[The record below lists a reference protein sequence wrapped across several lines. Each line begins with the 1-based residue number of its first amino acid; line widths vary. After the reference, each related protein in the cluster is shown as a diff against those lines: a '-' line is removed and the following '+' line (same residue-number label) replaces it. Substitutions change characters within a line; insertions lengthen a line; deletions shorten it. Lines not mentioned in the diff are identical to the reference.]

1 MFNYD
6 WLVVLIDMNSQQ
18 VTEIVNDPEQMQ
30 QFYEEHKNDI
40 WVGFNSRHYDQYIL
54 KAILCGFNPKEVN
67 DFIIVQDEPGWKF
80 SSLFRKIPLNNYDV
94 MFEKDPGLKVFEGFM
109 GNNIKESSV
118 PFDIDRKLTPEE
130 IKETLKYCT
139 HDVEQTIEV
148 FLRRIDEFNIMMY
161 FINHFGFPLSYIS
174 KTKSQLAAIILGGNS
189 KGQSFEDEFN
199 FPFIPGL
206 EIKKYKALMDWYR
219 KPENQNYSKSQQ
231 VMLAGAPHVLSW
243 GGIHGAIKKYT
254 EHGIFLLIDVTAYY
268 PSTQEKHE
276 FGKRVINNW
285 ENFLFIHGSNIEF
298 KRKGDKKARLPFK
311 IMDNAISGQMK
322 QRSSTLYDPMSNNSI
337 TVNGQMALVDL
348 IEHLEGTCKLVQS
361 NTDGLLLKLTNI
373 KDFDRVDDIVYAW
386 EQRIGVQMEFDLIY
400 GTVYQKDVNNYL
412 LVDDEKGLLKSKG
425 AYVKKLSELD
435 YDLPIVNKA
444 LVDYMVKHTPVEK
457 TINEC
462 NDLKEF
468 QQVKHIGRKY
478 EYLSHGGTILNERT
492 VRVFASKDATDGWL
506 KMKHKKKENLDKVAS
521 TPEHC
526 FLYNDNVEG
535 VKVPD
540 KLDKQ
545 WYVSMAKKRL
555 SDFGVV

>member
-1 MFNYD
+1 M
-6 WLVVLIDMNSQQ
+6 STQT

-30 QFYEEHKNDI
+30 QFYEEHKTDI
-40 WVGFNSRHYDQYIL
+40 WIGFNSRHYDQYIL

-67 DFIIVQDEPGWKF
+67 DFIIVHEQPGWKF
-80 SSLFRKIPLNNYDV
+80 SSLFRRIPLNNYDV
-94 MFEKDPGLKVFEGFM
+94 MLGTDRGLKVFEGFL
-109 GNNIKESSV
+109 GNNIKETSV
-118 PFDIDRKLTPEE
+118 PFDIGRKLTPKE

-148 FLRRIDEFNIMMY
+148 FLRRIDEFNTVMY

-189 KGQSFEDEFN
+189 KGQSFDDGFD

-206 EIKKYKALMDWYR
+206 EIKKYKALMRWYR
-219 KPENQNYSKSQQ
+219 QAENQDYSKSQK
-231 VMLAGAPHVLSW
+231 VMLAGVPHVLSW
-243 GGIHGAIKKYT
+243 GGIHGAIEKYA

-276 FGKRVINNW
+276 FGKRVMNKW
-285 ENFLFIHGSNIEF
+285 DNFLFIHGSNIEF
-298 KRKGDKKARLPFK
+298 KKKGDKKARLPFK

-322 QRSSTLYDPMSNNSI
+322 QRSSTLFDPMSNNSI

-348 IEHLEGTCKLVQS
+348 IEHLEGICKLVQS

-373 KDFDRVDDIVYAW
+373 KDFDRIDDIVYAW

-457 TINEC
+457 TINDC

-478 EYLSHGGTILNERT
+478 EYISHGGTILNERT

-526 FLYNDNVEG
+526 FMFNDKMEG

-555 SDFGVV
+555 GDFGCQ

>member
-1 MFNYD
+1 MFKED
-6 WLVVLIDMNSQQ
+6 WLVVLIDMNTQQ
-18 VTEIVNDPEQMQ
+18 VTEIVNDPEQME
-30 QFYEEHKNDI
+30 QFYNEHKNDI
-40 WVGFNSRHYDQYIL
+40 WIGFNSRHYDQYIL
-54 KAILCGFNPKEVN
+54 KAIICGFNPKEVN
-67 DFIIVQDEPGWKF
+67 DFIIIQDQPGWKF
-80 SSLFRKIPLNNYDV
+80 SSLFRQVPLNNYDV
-94 MFEKDPGLKVFEGFM
+94 MLGTDRGLKVFEGFM
-109 GNNIKESSV
+109 GNNIKETSV
-118 PFDIDRKLTPEE
+118 PFDIDRKLTPKE
-130 IKETLKYCT
+130 IKETIKYCR

-148 FLRRIDEFNIMMY
+148 FLRRIDEFNTMMY

-174 KTKSQLAAIILGGNS
+174 KTKAQLAAIILGGNS
-189 KGQSFEDEFN
+189 RGQSFDDEFD

-206 EIKKYKALMDWYR
+206 EIKKYRQVMDWYR
-219 KPENQNYSKSQQ
+219 QSENQDYSKSQQ
-231 VMLAGAPHVLSW
+231 AMIAGVPHVLSW
-243 GGIHGAIKKYT
+243 GGIHGAIEKYT

-268 PSTQEKHE
+268 PSMQEVCG
-276 FGKRVINNW
+276 FGKRVMNKW

-298 KRKGDKKARLPFK
+298 KKKGDKKARLPFK

-322 QRSSTLYDPMSNNSI
+322 QSSSTLFDPMSNNSI

-348 IEHLEGTCKLVQS
+348 IEHLEGNCKLVQS
-361 NTDGLLLKLTNI
+361 NTDGLLFKLRSI
-373 KDFDRVDDIVYAW
+373 DDFDLIDDIVYEW

-412 LVDDEKGLLKSKG
+412 IVDDEKGLLKSKG

-444 LVDYMVKHTPVEK
+444 LVDYMVKHIPVEK

-462 NDLKEF
+462 NDLTEF
-468 QQVKHIGRKY
+468 QQVKKIGNKY
-478 EYLSHGGTILNERT
+478 DYLSHGGTILNERT

-506 KMKHKKKENLDKVAS
+506 KMKHKKKESLDKVAS

-526 FLYNDNVEG
+526 FMYNDNVAG

-545 WYVSMAKKRL
+545 WYINLANDRL
-555 SDFGVV
+555 KAFGVV